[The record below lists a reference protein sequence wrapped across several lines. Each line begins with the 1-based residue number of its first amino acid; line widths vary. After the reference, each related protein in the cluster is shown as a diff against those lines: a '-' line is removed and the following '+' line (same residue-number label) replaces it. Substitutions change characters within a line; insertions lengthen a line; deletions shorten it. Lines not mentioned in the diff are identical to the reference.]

1 MPCGSPWFL
10 HKIAIVLRPC
20 HDCRGPHAVNCVDN
34 PMKPGNA
41 PKTLEDLLRLVD
53 EAIFE
58 AEDVLNCAEEEG
70 ETDQHFTRVVPV
82 ATTLRAELRKL
93 RADLASGQVEPG
105 TRKD

>member
-1 MPCGSPWFL
+1 
-10 HKIAIVLRPC
+10 
-20 HDCRGPHAVNCVDN
+20 
-34 PMKPGNA
+34 MKPGNA

-82 ATTLRAELRKL
+82 ATTLRAELHKL

-105 TRKD
+105 TRKDLLFMPMFMQWRDRLPFASLIEDINRACREGF